1 MGVRLFEQQCGVADY
16 GLRPWKSTIFSQI
29 LPPHLSPFV
38 DNEKEGYMPERQK
51 QIDSLKGVEEEVLE
65 EEEEDMEEE
74 EEEEFD
80 VEKEQKK
87 QKK

>member
-1 MGVRLFEQQCGVADY
+1 M
-16 GLRPWKSTIFSQI
+16 
-29 LPPHLSPFV
+29 

-87 QKK
+87 